1 MQKQIKPQDK
11 KSWAKLII
19 LYIFKTLEQT
29 YGRDQWGMDCIPN
42 LVQKFLVT
50 FRLETQKKV
59 GGWSW
64 DGSKEVRL
72 WGWQASELA
81 ERLVQWRAIII
92 VVLNTSV
99 LLVLRFVKILILP
112 WTLEGKITLLMFR
125 AYTVPFP
132 RSCL

>member
-59 GGWSW
+59 GG
-64 DGSKEVRL
+64 
-72 WGWQASELA
+72 
-81 ERLVQWRAIII
+81 
-92 VVLNTSV
+92 
-99 LLVLRFVKILILP
+99 
-112 WTLEGKITLLMFR
+112 
-125 AYTVPFP
+125 
-132 RSCL
+132 